1 MSDKSPERYV
11 VVQMREAE
19 TADPVTDSKETPSQ
33 ALHLFALA
41 QSLNLNNQLP
51 SRTLLLIHFCVF
63 LFFVLLLI

>member
-11 VVQMREAE
+11 VDQMREAE
-19 TADPVTDSKETPSQ
+19 TADPVTDSKENPSQ

-51 SRTLLLIHFCVF
+51 SRTLFIHFCVF

>member
-11 VVQMREAE
+11 VDQMREAE

-51 SRTLLLIHFCVF
+51 SRTLFIHFCVF